1 MPELFQA
8 GCQRL
13 AQAIG
18 YDFVNPELLV
28 QALTHSTYAYEH
40 RNEKIMDNERLEF
53 LGDAVLDL
61 VISDYLFREGAAF
74 TEGVMTKM
82 RALIVCESTLALVA
96 RELEIGRLLLLGKG
110 ELTTGG
116 GDKSSNLA
124 NAMEAVFGAVYLDGG
139 YETAKSLVVR
149 LLDDYI
155 QQALNG
161 QMVYDYKS
169 RLLEMVQGTR
179 GNSTLKFVIIN
190 EEGPVHDR
198 IFTAA
203 VVVDDN
209 QIATGSGSSKKD
221 AEQKAARAALT
232 VLSCTREGCSI
243 IETFSP
249 KDQTDKA

>member
-1 MPELFQA
+1 MQDSFQA
-8 GCQRL
+8 GCQLL
-13 AQAIG
+13 ALAIG
-18 YDFVNPELLV
+18 YTFEQPDLLA

-40 RNEKIMDNERLEF
+40 RHEKIMDNERLEF

-61 VISDYLFREGAAF
+61 VISDYLYREGAAF
-74 TEGVMTKM
+74 TEGVMTKT
-82 RALIVCESTLALVA
+82 RALIVCENTLARVA
-96 RELEIGRLLLLGKG
+96 REHKLGHILLLGKG

-124 NAMEAVFGAVYLDGG
+124 NTMEAIFGAVYLDGG
-139 YETAKSLVVR
+139 YEASKALIIR
-149 LLDDYI
+149 LLDEYI

-161 QMVYDYKS
+161 EMVYDYKS

-179 GNSTLKFVIIN
+179 GNSTLKFTIIN

-198 IFTAA
+198 VFTAA
-203 VVVDDN
+203 VVVDDQ

-221 AEQKAARAALT
+221 AEQKAARSALT

-243 IETFSP
+243 IDILPSI
-249 KDQTDKA
+249 